1 MCAGKSNFRS
11 ADVKMRMA
19 SHATAFAYS
28 PPSLAYSVLF
38 QSVSCI
44 CIPAMPA
51 FIANQ
56 ASGCA
61 APATLG
67 TGWYAFHA
75 LDCRGFQICASSL
88 ATSAKMLQYLC
99 VQGCYC
105 KNPSAINQ
113 HDGA

>member
-1 MCAGKSNFRS
+1 
-11 ADVKMRMA
+11 MRMA

-75 LDCRGFQICASSL
+75 LDCRGLQNMCIVISNQRKNATVSLCARVL
-88 ATSAKMLQYLC
+88 LQ
-99 VQGCYC
+99 
-105 KNPSAINQ
+105 KSISNQ
-113 HDGA
+113 PA